1 MEYTSIERIYEIF
14 EEYPCICTDSR
25 RIIPDSIFFALK
37 GDSFDGNSFVRTAL
51 EQGCAF
57 AVSDDAENAGI
68 AGNILVADVQD
79 TLQRL
84 AAMHRRKLNITLM
97 MITGTNGKTTT
108 KELLKTVLSEKYR
121 VAATQGNLNNHIGV
135 PLTLLGMDKNVQF
148 AVVEAGANHAGEIAA
163 LCEIAA
169 PDFGLITNVG
179 KAHLE
184 GFGSLEGVKAA
195 KGELYAYLE
204 KTRGTAFY
212 NTDDSIIKTMI
223 DGYVNLCK
231 SAYGASIYGASA
243 ELAANA
249 CLRVKID
256 APAMT
261 INTNL
266 AGEYN
271 LNNVLAAV
279 ATGLY
284 FEIPV
289 ERIVEALS
297 DYRPENSRSQI
308 IIAGSNT
315 VIMDAYNANPSSME
329 AAINNLAKLNGK
341 RMAILGDMLELGND
355 TVKEHLAIMELV
367 DTQAFD
373 LIFFVGDNFAK
384 AASLHSFRSNIFLFK
399 DRYEVRNHLSKNPPE
414 NFYILIKGSNGMK
427 LEELRE
433 LLIAN

>member
-1 MEYTSIERIYEIF
+1 MEPASIEHVYEIF

-25 RIIPDSIFFALK
+25 KIIPDSVFFALK
-37 GDSFDGNSFVRTAL
+37 GGSFDGNRFVRTAL

-57 AVSDDAENAGI
+57 AVSDDIENLGI
-68 AGNILVADVQD
+68 EGNIHVADVQD

-84 AAMHRRKLNITLM
+84 AAMHRRRLNIPLM
-97 MITGTNGKTTT
+97 IITGTNGKTTT

-169 PDFGLITNVG
+169 PDFGLITNIG

-204 KTRGTAFY
+204 KTHGTAFY
-212 NTDDSIIKTMI
+212 NADDSIIKTMI
-223 DGYVNLCK
+223 EGHVNLRK
-231 SAYGASIYGASA
+231 SAYGASLYGASA

-261 INTNL
+261 VNTNL

-271 LNNVLAAV
+271 LNNVLAAI
-279 ATGLY
+279 AAGLH
-284 FEIPV
+284 FEIPA
-289 ERIVEALS
+289 ERIIAALS
-297 DYRPENSRSQI
+297 GYSPENSRSQI
-308 IIAGSNT
+308 ITSGSNT
-315 VIMDAYNANPSSME
+315 IIMDAYNANPSSME
-329 AAINNLAKLNGK
+329 AAIGNLSKMKGK

-355 TVKEHLAIMELV
+355 TVKEHLAIMEFA
-367 DTQAFD
+367 DAQNFD
-373 LIFFVGDNFAK
+373 MILFVGNNFLK
-384 AASLHSFRSNIFLFK
+384 AASSYSFRSNILLFK
-399 DRYEVRNHLSKNPPE
+399 DRYEVKNYLIKNPPE

-427 LEELRE
+427 LEELR
-433 LLIAN
+433 